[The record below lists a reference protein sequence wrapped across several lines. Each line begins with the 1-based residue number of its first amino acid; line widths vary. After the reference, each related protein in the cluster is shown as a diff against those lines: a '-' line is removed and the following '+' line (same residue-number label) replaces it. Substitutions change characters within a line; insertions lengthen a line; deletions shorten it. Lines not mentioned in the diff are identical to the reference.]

1 MLLWRS
7 WELSAFHSS
16 QLRFLAI
23 SVNIEGRAT
32 TANTNYQEMDV
43 ARAQVVY
50 QLNRNGEL
58 EDPHLIEVQYPSKQD
73 GLRLKGRQFSNC
85 RISIPPLLVSVDF
98 QYICSLHTAVFYFL
112 QDSRSC
118 RATFSCI
125 FFSRPVPHCKQFTSS
140 HERTLAAIGV

>member
-1 MLLWRS
+1 MKLETLCVS
-7 WELSAFHSS
+7 FLPTPIPSN
-16 QLRFLAI
+16 LRH
-23 SVNIEGRAT
+23 IEGRAT
-32 TANTNYQEMDV
+32 TANMNYQEIDV

-85 RISIPPLLVSVDF
+85 RISVPPLLVSVDF
-98 QYICSLHTAVFYFL
+98 QYICLLHTVVLCIFARL
-112 QDSRSC
+112 DRSTSC

-140 HERTLAAIGV
+140 HQRKLTAIVV